1 MKRDRFCL
9 LLRFLHLND
18 IRKYIPKGQ
27 VGHDPQYKIRPFLEP
42 LLRNLKLSY
51 TPGCEISIDE
61 SMIGFKGHIGFL
73 QYAPKKPT
81 KWGLKVFVLAD
92 NRTGYACNWKLYTG
106 MLTKNLVLIT

>member
-1 MKRDRFCL
+1 MGIIHYPHIEDYWATRWPFGTDAYRSIMKRDRFCL

-18 IRKYIPKGQ
+18 SIKYIPKGQ

-61 SMIGFKGHIGFL
+61 SMIGI
-73 QYAPKKPT
+73 
-81 KWGLKVFVLAD
+81 KVALNSSSMPQRNQLSEA
-92 NRTGYACNWKLYTG
+92 
-106 MLTKNLVLIT
+106 